1 MTSAS
6 QKVEHLLGG
15 ALLRGGG
22 ALLRV
27 TPRLLARPI
36 AERDVLIG
44 QPMAARHAGGRE
56 LDGAA
61 RPH

>member
-6 QKVEHLLGG
+6 QKVEHLIGG
-15 ALLRGGG
+15 ALLRRGG

-36 AERDVLIG
+36 AERHVLIG
-44 QPMAARHAGGRE
+44 QPMAPGHAGGRE
-56 LDGAA
+56 LDGTA

>member
-6 QKVEHLLGG
+6 QKVEHLVGG

-22 ALLRV
+22 ALLGV
-27 TPRLLARPI
+27 TPRLRARPI
-36 AERDVLIG
+36 AERHVLIG
-44 QPMAARHAGGRE
+44 HPMTAGHAGGRE
-56 LDGAA
+56 LDGTA